1 MTKVNFPNA
10 PHTTFI
16 TIDVRSCEHKNT
28 GEMVPATKNKPL
40 IWKKRF
46 ENLEEAK
53 KWEVELVQEI
63 KKSLN
68 IIVPERSENES

>member
-53 KWEVELVQEI
+53 KWEEKLIVEI
-63 KKSLN
+63 KEGLEK
-68 IIVPERSENES
+68 INES